1 MHGIAE
7 MANEGTICLSR
18 EQVDE
23 LFEVAVGNGST
34 SLEDR
39 SVIRSDHVL
48 YLWLGQKDY
57 VAARNVLSKAIADNE
72 NDTLNRI
79 NLLQLSRLQ
88 GDKVGALTLLA
99 DLQGRRLSRQDRAL
113 VQDVINELAAH
124 GVVTN
129 GL

>member
-1 MHGIAE
+1 MGSP
-7 MANEGTICLSR
+7 ICLSR

-23 LFEVAVGNGST
+23 LFEVAVGNGSA
-34 SLEDR
+34 SSEDR
-39 SVIRSDHVL
+39 SVIRSDYVL

-113 VQDVINELAAH
+113 VQDVIYELAAH